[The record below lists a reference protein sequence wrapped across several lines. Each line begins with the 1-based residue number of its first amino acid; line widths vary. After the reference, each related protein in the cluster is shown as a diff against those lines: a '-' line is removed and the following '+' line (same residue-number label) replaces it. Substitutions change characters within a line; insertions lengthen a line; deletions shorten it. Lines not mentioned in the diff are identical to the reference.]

1 MEFLALKIKIVI
13 MLFVILNVELINVLM
28 FYVILFIQATYNK
41 IVMVYFALKIQIV
54 IITIVI

>member
-1 MEFLALKIKIVI
+1 
-13 MLFVILNVELINVLM
+13 MLFVILNMELINVLM
-28 FYVILFIQATYNK
+28 LNVIQFIQATYNK